1 MKTIQINTLAAAL
14 GLLITATTVHAAE
27 HPGYLTIKETEVEVE
42 NKGSDKTLDLEI
54 ETQAA
59 IPVDGKSGAFG
70 YGALTDGGNNLLIL
84 VTHLPIDD
92 SSYEQVESGFHAHV
106 LDLKAPGAACPGAN
120 FEVDLDNS
128 GKNKAFD
135 ADYKWKVKG
144 NEISAEKVPVAD
156 LGDAGVESIVAFTLK
171 PILGA
176 DQKPTNLCV
185 TVTDQK

>member
-14 GLLITATTVHAAE
+14 GLLITATTTIHAAE
-27 HPGYLTIKETEVEVE
+27 HPGYLVIKETEIEVE
-42 NKGSDKTLDLEI
+42 SKESNKTLDLEI

-70 YGALTDGGNNLLIL
+70 NNLLVL

-128 GKNKAFD
+128 GKNRAFD
-135 ADYKWKVKG
+135 ADYKWKVEG
-144 NEISAEKVPVAD
+144 NKISAKKVPVAN

-176 DQKPTNLCV
+176 NQKPANLCV